1 MTDIV
6 SVVDIMV
13 AQKAMTNQ
21 LQWFAHERPL
31 YIALYGVSL
40 GASGKLAPVFSAFIN
55 SGMGWEW
62 TLVSVYRC

>member
-1 MTDIV
+1 
-6 SVVDIMV
+6 MV
-13 AQKAMTNQ
+13 APKAMTNKS
-21 LQWFAHERPL
+21 QWFAHERPL

-62 TLVSVYRC
+62 TLVGVHPVTICSALR

>member
-1 MTDIV
+1 MIN
-6 SVVDIMV
+6 
-13 AQKAMTNQ
+13 K

-62 TLVSVYRC
+62 TLVSVYP